1 MQNAFALPR
10 YLVELSLERIW
21 GTFGQYP
28 FIAWPAL
35 AALYSLVLLMVRKWF
50 DNLDYDTFVFAA
62 IITVIVIFVS
72 VCTYTLF
79 THPGFQMR

>member
-21 GTFGQYP
+21 DAFGQHP
-28 FIAWPAL
+28 LIAWPSL
-35 AALYSLVLLMVRKWF
+35 AALYGLVLLILRKWF

-62 IITVIVIFVS
+62 IITAIVIFVS
-72 VCTYTLF
+72 MGLYTLIS
-79 THPGFQMR
+79 HPGFQIR